1 VSSRYRHSKA
11 RSLIIVALAVVVVAG
26 SVVAFSLAASAGSGP
41 NVAPVGQPAVLS
53 AHLAAL
59 QRPANAADAL
69 PPILGNELDSVSSG
83 VEIENAREAYVTVSG
98 DRVYLVPSATGVCL
112 ADSDL
117 RESGCFTA
125 AEVVS
130 TGATMSDECSP
141 YLPDGQ
147 TIEIAGVLPDSAK
160 SAAVVLSD
168 GTRLPLTVE
177 GNTYIRQF
185 ARNGPLPEL
194 ISWESASGPVTVSA
208 HVPAD
213 AKSESCATRSEVKK
227 LEAEGKIPPALGH
240 PPANP
245 TGSTVYN
252 NG

>member
-1 VSSRYRHSKA
+1 VLA
-11 RSLIIVALAVVVVAG
+11 FIIVAG
-26 SVVAFSLAASAGSGP
+26 SVVAFSLTASAGSGP
-41 NVAPVGQPAVLS
+41 DVAPVGEPDAL
-53 AHLAAL
+53 ATNLAAL
-59 QRPANAADAL
+59 QRPATAADAL
-69 PPILGNELDSVSSG
+69 PPILGNELDSVGSG
-83 VEIENAREAYVTVSG
+83 VEIENARSTYVTSSG
-98 DRVYLVPSATGVCL
+98 DRVYLVPSDTGVCL
-112 ADSDL
+112 ADSKL

-125 AEVVS
+125 AEVMS
-130 TGATMSDECSP
+130 TGATMSDDCSP

-160 SAAVVLSD
+160 NAEVVLSD
-168 GTRLPLTVE
+168 GKRLPLTVE

-185 ARNGPLPEL
+185 ARSGALPEL

-208 HVPAD
+208 HVPVD
-213 AKSESCATRSEVKK
+213 TKSETCATRSEVKK

-245 TGSTVYN
+245 TGNTVYN

>member
-1 VSSRYRHSKA
+1 VSSRYRQSKV
-11 RSLIIVALAVVVVAG
+11 RLLAVAGAFVIVAG

-41 NVAPVGQPAVLS
+41 DVASVGEPEA
-53 AHLAAL
+53 LAANLAVL
-59 QRPANAADAL
+59 QRPAIAADAL
-69 PPILGNELDSVSSG
+69 PPTLGNELESVGSG
-83 VEIENAREAYVTVSG
+83 VEVENAREASVTASG
-98 DRVYLVPSATGVCL
+98 DRVYLVPSGTGVCL

-125 AEVVS
+125 AEVIS

-147 TIEIAGVLPDSAK
+147 TIEIAGVLPDNAK
-160 SAAVVLSD
+160 GVAVVLSD
-168 GTRLPLTVE
+168 GKRLPLTVE

-194 ISWESASGPVTVSA
+194 ISWESASGPVNVSA

-213 AKSESCATRSEVKK
+213 AKSETCATRSEVKK
-227 LEAEGKIPPALGH
+227 LEAEGKVPPALGH

-252 NG
+252 